1 MELKGSRTEAN
12 LTAAFAGESQAR
24 NKYTYYADKAKQ
36 DGYQHI
42 AELFTETANNEKAHA
57 EIWFRILHGGS
68 IPATG
73 VNLADA
79 AAGEKYEWTQMYAQ
93 FAREA
98 REEGFADIARL
109 FEQVGGI
116 EKEHEARFNTLG
128 KNVEDQAVFVK
139 GSTVVWQCGNCGFLY
154 EGTKALEK
162 CPVCSYP
169 QAYFRVVSQKE
180 S

>member
-24 NKYTYYADKAKQ
+24 NKYTFYADKAKEE
-36 DGYQHI
+36 GYQHI
-42 AELFTETANNEKAHA
+42 AEIFTETANNEKAHA

-68 IPATG
+68 VPDTG
-73 VNLADA
+73 TNLADA

-93 FAREA
+93 FAQEA

-109 FEQVGGI
+109 FEKVGGI
-116 EKEHEARFNTLG
+116 EKEHESRFNTQH
-128 KNVEDQAVFVK
+128 KEIEDKAVFAK

-154 EGTKALEK
+154 EGEKAPEK

-169 QAYFRVVSQKE
+169 KAYFRVAPQQS
-180 S
+180 